1 MNASETFTV
10 HAAHPAGGEGYVLLL
25 YRPDAEGR
33 VRWREWSSDD
43 YVGAPREGSW
53 QVDEIE
59 ARVRQWARDGH
70 DITAH
75 CVERERDQEK
85 VAWARCRSV
94 QEH

>member
-59 ARVRQWARDGH
+59 ARVRQWARDGWKLSESEH
-70 DITAH
+70 L
-75 CVERERDQEK
+75 VSEWLR
-85 VAWARCRSV
+85 AR
-94 QEH
+94 